1 MSLAGQ
7 SWGCTSDSP
16 STILHAYRTYVH
28 PLMEYS
34 CAVFSMASKD
44 LLKKFQSIE
53 TKVIKIAFCL
63 PVWTLNRFCYE
74 KVTFTKIADR
84 IQHLSK
90 KFLDKNSSDPLIKEM
105 IESAKRSK
113 KPTPLSKILNYLTK
127 VQCSDS
133 FMNSVVVQCSVRRNS
148 TADVNKT
155 FYWGGCIN
163 YVPGDGGGTTG
174 ATETASI
181 HVIKKREFQKNLLL
195 FWHKVGGQLE

>member
-1 MSLAGQ
+1 MGLRLQ
-7 SWGCTSDSP
+7 SP
-16 STILHAYRTYVH
+16 STILYTYRTYVR

-53 TKVIKIAFCL
+53 TKVIKISFCL
-63 PVWTLNRFCYE
+63 PVWTLNRFCYK
-74 KVTFTKIADR
+74 KVTFTKITDR

-127 VQCSDS
+127 V
-133 FMNSVVVQCSVRRNS
+133 
-148 TADVNKT
+148 
-155 FYWGGCIN
+155 
-163 YVPGDGGGTTG
+163 
-174 ATETASI
+174 
-181 HVIKKREFQKNLLL
+181 
-195 FWHKVGGQLE
+195 